1 MKKPALIGTLVGL
14 AMAGFAVQGGEYS
27 TLDLWRLKRQARRE
41 QEAIVRLRLEVDSLT
56 RVQRALETDPVTQ
69 ERVARETYG
78 MIRPGETLYEVV
90 PPDSGR
96 ER

>member
-56 RVQRALETDPVTQ
+56 RVQRAGAAISGHPRFGAPPKSDDFLGRRDGFAQ
-69 ERVARETYG
+69 
-78 MIRPGETLYEVV
+78 RP
-90 PPDSGR
+90 
-96 ER
+96 